1 MSGRRYD
8 RLNLEDSHGILRI
21 CVFCSH
27 VYCSSLILG
36 KMIQLQPSLEL
47 GWFNTTRLQ
56 ILWFDF
62 VGDSLLSAMS
72 HENNTILKD
81 MVCVCTLLSTIPSK
95 SKVGCIHNACV
106 AKLRKEMALVWINPG
121 LHFSCPNESHGF
133 FWIYNLAPPFA
144 SWSTMTM
151 CIFHCWFNLSQK
163 KAVCMEL
170 LNAPGTVVVVITD
183 ADASF
188 RLKLF
193 PHCPAVVS
201 KRWQFSCKQPTWSCL
216 FHQDLEKVKG
226 TISVVIWC
234 QGFLEVLKA
243 VTRTFHDT
251 FSIYIYISIYILWFK
266 QKMFISIFSL
276 STKQMDWLVFV
287 FYIISTSI
295 FCLPY
300 FSCRLI
306 DFQPCLVVTQMCH
319 LPAHDRYL
327 GSVASGL
334 GGGRYVCKRRC
345 HQKMDSMAF
354 GLVNGLCSRHVS
366 VVSFSLFLPTY
377 II

>member
-8 RLNLEDSHGILRI
+8 RLNLYRRFSWYTEDL
-21 CVFCSH
+21 CVLF
-27 VYCSSLILG
+27 
-36 KMIQLQPSLEL
+36 
-47 GWFNTTRLQ
+47 TRLLFISDPWKDDPASAPSGTRLAQ
-56 ILWFDF
+56 HRTIANTLIRFCWWFF
-62 VGDSLLSAMS
+62 AFC
-72 HENNTILKD
+72 HESNTILKD

-106 AKLRKEMALVWINPG
+106 AKLRKEMALVRINPG

-151 CIFHCWFNLSQK
+151 YIFYCWFNLSQK
-163 KAVCMEL
+163 KKAVCMQF
-170 LNAPGTVVVVITD
+170 LNTPGTVVVVITD

-216 FHQDLEKVKG
+216 FYQDLEKVKG

-234 QGFLEVLKA
+234 QGFLEGLKA

-251 FSIYIYISIYILWFK
+251 FYIYI
-266 QKMFISIFSL
+266 
-276 STKQMDWLVFV
+276 
-287 FYIISTSI
+287 
-295 FCLPY
+295 
-300 FSCRLI
+300 
-306 DFQPCLVVTQMCH
+306 
-319 LPAHDRYL
+319 
-327 GSVASGL
+327 
-334 GGGRYVCKRRC
+334 
-345 HQKMDSMAF
+345 
-354 GLVNGLCSRHVS
+354 
-366 VVSFSLFLPTY
+366 
-377 II
+377 